1 MIQYIY
7 NRRKR
12 IHEKMEIVRTLS
24 LADLALIRWQFQLG
38 LDYKTITN
46 NLK

>member
-1 MIQYIY
+1 MIQCIY
-7 NRRKR
+7 NKRKR
-12 IHEKMEIVRTLS
+12 IQKKMEIVRTLS

-38 LDYKTITN
+38 LDYKTIIN

>member
-1 MIQYIY
+1 MYLQQKKE
-7 NRRKR
+7 NTR
-12 IHEKMEIVRTLS
+12 KMEIVRTLS

-38 LDYKTITN
+38 LDYKTIIN